1 MSDEN
6 RRDRVRVAVPSPVHG
21 EVMVYQPMTILDIG
35 KGGLQIETPFALQI
49 GSLHD
54 FRISL
59 GERSIVVK
67 GRIAH
72 CHIGELKEGT
82 VIYRTGVEFIENP
95 DHVQSAIVSFVEALK
110 LTRRAAN
117 IVDGELTE

>member
-1 MSDEN
+1 
-6 RRDRVRVAVPSPVHG
+6 
-21 EVMVYQPMTILDIG
+21 
-35 KGGLQIETPFALQI
+35 
-49 GSLHD
+49 
-54 FRISL
+54 
-59 GERSIVVK
+59 
-67 GRIAH
+67 
-72 CHIGELKEGT
+72 